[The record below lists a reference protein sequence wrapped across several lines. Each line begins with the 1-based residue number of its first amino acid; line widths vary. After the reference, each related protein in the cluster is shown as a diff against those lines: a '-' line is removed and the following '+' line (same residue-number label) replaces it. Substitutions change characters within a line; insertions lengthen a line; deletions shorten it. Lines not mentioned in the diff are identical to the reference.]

1 MQCAQRH
8 AQLYS
13 PCGVLA
19 GRTSPAPKLGV
30 TDDPPGGRTPA
41 GWARW
46 SEGTGAATQPQTRG
60 LRTEGPRNPVLTHR
74 GNQPADV
81 QTVRAGPGRPRA
93 VSRCCERLSP
103 CLRGQDSQRRGKA
116 SPGHAS
122 PRTVRPDSS
131 GPTPHLTTLRF
142 KRLRWFVTLSEV
154 FEALGC
160 SILNGRTSKAASPT
174 RPFFGRCHKG
184 PARGVMH
191 TKSPDRQA
199 AEPRVE
205 SGHHTACL
213 AA

>member
-1 MQCAQRH
+1 MGPVERRNWGCHSASNAGSAH
-8 AQLYS
+8 GGS
-13 PCGVLA
+13 TEPC
-19 GRTSPAPKLGV
+19 P
-30 TDDPPGGRTPA
+30 DTP
-41 GWARW
+41 RE
-46 SEGTGAATQPQTRG
+46 STR
-60 LRTEGPRNPVLTHR
+60 RR
-74 GNQPADV
+74 ADV

-93 VSRCCERLSP
+93 ASRCCERLSP
-103 CLRGQDSQRRGKA
+103 CLRGQDSQRRGEA

>member
-1 MQCAQRH
+1 MGPVERRNWGCHSASNVGSAH
-8 AQLYS
+8 GGS
-13 PCGVLA
+13 TEPCPDTPRESTRRRADGE
-19 GRTSPAPKLGV
+19 GRTWAPESSVALL
-30 TDDPPGGRTPA
+30 R
-41 GWARW
+41 
-46 SEGTGAATQPQTRG
+46 AA
-60 LRTEGPRNPVLTHR
+60 
-74 GNQPADV
+74 
-81 QTVRAGPGRPRA
+81 
-93 VSRCCERLSP
+93 LS
-103 CLRGQDSQRRGKA
+103 CLRGQDSQRRGEA

-142 KRLRWFVTLSEV
+142 KRLRWFVTLPEV

-199 AEPRVE
+199 VEPRVE